1 MAIIPQVPFAG
12 VQGAKRV
19 MIYTLDPTLTTPIIP
34 VVLDMLPTQVISPFS
49 AGFDV
54 AENVVKTTRYTIT
67 KNTLLNFATTTSNA
81 HKELDVGNV
90 SGIISATPIAGF
102 GHRIPTLGIFR
113 RDLLVADIIEKM
125 AATRLPHLVITPDW
139 TMPRAFFQTI
149 SRTAG
154 AADGEVVR
162 MSIDFIEARVISPTL
177 AAGNVDASAMTGGA
191 QQTVSGG
198 AQGGTAIATPDAL
211 AGGALG

>member
-1 MAIIPQVPFAG
+1 MAIIPQIPFAG
-12 VQGAKRV
+12 IQGAKRV

-54 AENVVKTTRYTIT
+54 AEQVAITKRYTIT
-67 KNTLLNFATTTSNA
+67 QNTLLNFATTTSNA
-81 HKELDVGNV
+81 HKELDIGTI
-90 SGIISATPIAGF
+90 SGIISATPIGGF
-102 GHRIPTLGIFR
+102 APRPPTLGIFR
-113 RDLLVADIIEKM
+113 RDLLVASIIEGM

-139 TMPRAFFQTI
+139 TMPRAFFETI
-149 SRTAG
+149 TRTAG

-162 MSIDFIEARVISPTL
+162 MSITFKEARIISPTL
-177 AAGNVDASAMTGGA
+177 AAGNVNAAAMTGGA
-191 QQTVSGG
+191 QQTTAGG
-198 AQGGTAIATPDAL
+198 AQGGAAVATPDAL